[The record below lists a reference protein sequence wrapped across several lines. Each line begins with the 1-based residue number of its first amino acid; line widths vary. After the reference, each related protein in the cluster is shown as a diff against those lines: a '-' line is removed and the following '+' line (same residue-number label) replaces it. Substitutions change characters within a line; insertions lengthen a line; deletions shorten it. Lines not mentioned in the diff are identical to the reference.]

1 MAPAFRFDGQ
11 DIPYEEGDTLASA
24 LHRAGVR
31 ALSRSMKYHRP
42 RGAYCFS
49 GGCAGCMVA
58 MDGRPNVLACME
70 PACEAD
76 VSSQNRIGSAK
87 RDLLGVTDKVYR
99 RGFDPH
105 GAFTRPAI
113 LNKAFLK
120 AVRFMSGVGKAPQSP
135 TETRPVRRTLVVDEL
150 IVGGGRRGKAR
161 AAKARG
167 DVLLVDEGTRPVDA
181 PCTVWTDAL
190 AFGIYDDVL
199 AVRHGDDLVEVT
211 AKRITLAT
219 GHHDALPLFANND
232 LPGVLSLRAATRLM
246 ERHQVLPGRRVVF
259 RGEPTAAFVQSL
271 RHHGGD
277 VVAHGD
283 VTAARGSPSVEAARI
298 GDRWIDCDAIVCDA
312 PRVPRIELAQQAG
325 CTLIAADG
333 VLVPQTTKQGKTSNP
348 KVWWA

>member
-24 LHRAGVR
+24 LHRAEVR

-58 MDGRPNVLACME
+58 VDGRPNVLACME
-70 PACEAD
+70 PAAACD
-76 VSSQNRIGSAK
+76 VSSQNRIGSAR

-120 AVRFMSGVGKAPQSP
+120 AVRFMSGVGKAPEGP
-135 TETRPVRRTLVVDEL
+135 TETRPVRRALEVDEL

-167 DVLLVDEGTRPVDA
+167 DVLLVDEGTRPIEA

-190 AFGIYDDVL
+190 AFGFYDDIV
-199 AVRHGDDLVEVT
+199 AVRRGNDLVEVT
-211 AKRITLAT
+211 AKRITLTT

-232 LPGVLSLRAATRLM
+232 LPGVLSLRAAERLM
-246 ERHQVLPGRRVVF
+246 RRHGVLPGRRIVVH
-259 RGEPTAAFVQSL
+259 GAAPDGFVARL
-271 RHHGGD
+271 RDLGGD
-277 VVAHGD
+277 VVAQGD

-298 GDRWIDCDAIVCDA
+298 GDRWIDCDAVVCDA

-325 CTLIAADG
+325 CKLVAKDG
-333 VLVPQTTKQGKTSNP
+333 VLVPKTTGTKTSNP